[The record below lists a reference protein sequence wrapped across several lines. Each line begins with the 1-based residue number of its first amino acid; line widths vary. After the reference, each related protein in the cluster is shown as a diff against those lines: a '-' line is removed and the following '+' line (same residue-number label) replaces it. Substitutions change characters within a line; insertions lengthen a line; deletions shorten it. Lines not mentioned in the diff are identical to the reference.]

1 MEGAQAAKC
10 TCAPFARAPLI
21 EVKLDARPL
30 KLNAPTTPLQ
40 ADGLSR
46 RVYPFLGLA
55 IVGLVSLHGYAAV
68 IASPVLAGAAA
79 IGVIL
84 VLAPLAQID
93 IPARNGIVT
102 ALPVV
107 VGFGMALYPLWG
119 MSEFGLGISI
129 ALTALASA
137 LVLLPW
143 ERIPRYLHAV
153 SPIGG
158 LAIAFAL
165 EVQFGLSIVRA
176 FPFVLL
182 PLIFLALY
190 YTTVEFAVG
199 AALAVA
205 DLVVVT
211 MVNPAAGDPAA
222 ASLEALLLIAFGVL
236 VRRVVMQLET
246 NRTAASEAEVAKSEL
261 LADLSQSNQELQEL
275 TRLKSEFL
283 ATMSHEIRTPMN
295 GVIGMTGLL
304 LDTELTP
311 EQREYVETVRASG
324 DALLEIINDIL
335 DFSKIEAGRVRLETI
350 DFSPKH
356 VMEEAVELFAEAA
369 ANKGIE
375 LVLDVGEFVPE
386 SAIGDPGRLRQV
398 LINLIA
404 NGVKFTDTGEVVVR
418 GRRHEHS
425 GPGVLIRFEVSDT
438 GIGLTPEEQARVFST
453 YSQVDSSTTRKHGG
467 TGLGLAIARMLTQLM
482 GGQIGVESEKGS
494 GSRFWFTALFRE
506 ADGKRR
512 APQPPVSLAG
522 TFVAVVDDNKTNRAI
537 LERYLKS
544 WGLRER
550 SFESGHEAL
559 QEMQVAARG
568 DDSFDVAIVDMMM
581 PGMDGRTVASQI
593 RSDERLKELVVILLT
608 SAGQSE
614 EPVPGVDAELVK
626 PVRPSQ
632 LFDVLHTLLAE
643 RSLRSE
649 RPGAVVEVG
658 PPDQSRQWSRVLVV
672 EDNAANLKV
681 TVRMVERLGYR
692 ADVAANGAEA
702 VNILK
707 GLQYDAILMDC
718 QMPEM
723 DGYEATRLIRAEE
736 AADRHVPIIAMT
748 AAALAG
754 DRERCLAAGMD
765 DYISKPVKL
774 HVVAALLERWISPP
788 APVQRERVL
797 ERGKEEVRRD

>member
-1 MEGAQAAKC
+1 
-10 TCAPFARAPLI
+10 
-21 EVKLDARPL
+21 L

-55 IVGLVSLHGYAAV
+55 IVGLVSLHGYAGV

-119 MSEFGLGISI
+119 MSEFGLAISI
-129 ALTALASA
+129 VLTVLASA

-158 LAIAFAL
+158 LAVAFAL

-205 DLVVVT
+205 DLVLVT
-211 MVNPAAGDPAA
+211 VVNPAAGDPAA

-236 VRRVVMQLET
+236 VRRVVTQLET
-246 NRTAASEAEVAKSEL
+246 NRTAASAAEVAKSEL

-311 EQREYVETVRASG
+311 EQREYVETVRTSG

-350 DFSPKH
+350 EFSPKH

-386 SAIGDPGRLRQV
+386 NAIGDPGRLRQV
-398 LINLIA
+398 LINLIGNA
-404 NGVKFTDTGEVVVR
+404 VKFTDTGEAIVR
-418 GRRHEHS
+418 ARMHESS

-467 TGLGLAIARMLTQLM
+467 TGIGLAIARMLTQLM
-482 GGQIGVESEKGS
+482 GGEMGVESEKGS

-506 ADGKRR
+506 ARGKRR
-512 APQPPVSLAG
+512 APQSPVSLAG

-550 SFESGHEAL
+550 SFESGNEAL
-559 QEMQVAARG
+559 QEMQVAAHG
-568 DDSFDVAIVDMMM
+568 DDGFDVAIVDMMM

-593 RSDERLKELVVILLT
+593 RSDALLKELVVILLT
-608 SAGQSE
+608 SAGQSD

-643 RSLRSE
+643 RSLRTE
-649 RPGAVVEVG
+649 RPGAVVELG
-658 PPDQSRQWSRVLVV
+658 PPDRTRQWSRVLVV

-707 GLQYDAILMDC
+707 GLQYDAVLVDC

-723 DGYEATRLIRAEE
+723 DGYEATRLIRAGE
-736 AADRHVPIIAMT
+736 AAGRHVPIIAMT

-774 HVVAALLERWISPP
+774 HVVAALLERWIALPKM
-788 APVQRERVL
+788 V
-797 ERGKEEVRRD
+797 

>member
-1 MEGAQAAKC
+1 
-10 TCAPFARAPLI
+10 
-21 EVKLDARPL
+21 L
-30 KLNAPTTPLQ
+30 KLNAPATPLQ

-55 IVGLVSLHGYAAV
+55 IVGLVSLHGYAGV
-68 IASPVLAGAAA
+68 VASPVLAGAAA

-93 IPARNGIVT
+93 IPARSGGVT

-107 VGFGMALYPLWG
+107 VGFAMALYPLWG

-129 ALTALASA
+129 VLTVLASA

-158 LAIAFAL
+158 LAVAFAL

-205 DLVVVT
+205 DLVLVT
-211 MVNPAAGDPAA
+211 VVNPAAGDPAA

-236 VRRVVMQLET
+236 VRRVVIQLDT
-246 NRTAASEAEVAKSEL
+246 NRSAASAAEEAKSEL

-311 EQREYVETVRASG
+311 EQREYVDTVRSSG

-375 LVLDVGEFVPE
+375 LVLDVGDQVPE
-386 SAIGDPGRLRQV
+386 NAIGDPGRLRQV
-398 LINLIA
+398 LINLVA
-404 NGVKFTDTGEVVVR
+404 NAIKFTDSGEVVVR
-418 GRRHEHS
+418 ARRHDS
-425 GPGVLIRFEVSDT
+425 TGPGILIRFEVSDT

-482 GGQIGVESEKGS
+482 GGEIGVESEKGA

-506 ADGKRR
+506 AAGRRR
-512 APQPPVSLAG
+512 AQQPHVSLAG
-522 TFVAVVDDNKTNRAI
+522 TFVAVVDDNRTNRAI

-550 SFESGHEAL
+550 SFESGREAL

-581 PGMDGRTVASQI
+581 PGMDGRTVASEI

-614 EPVPGVDAELVK
+614 VPVPGVDAELVK

-643 RSLRSE
+643 RSLRTNE
-649 RPGAVVEVG
+649 PAGVVELG
-658 PPDQSRQWSRVLVV
+658 PPDRARQWSRVLVV

-702 VNILK
+702 VSIL
-707 GLQYDAILMDC
+707 QRVPYDAVLMDC

-723 DGYEATRLIRAEE
+723 DGYEATRLIRANENGG
-736 AADRHVPIIAMT
+736 RHVPIIAMT

-774 HVVAALLERWISPP
+774 HVVAALLERWIAVSSR
-788 APVQRERVL
+788 QS
-797 ERGKEEVRRD
+797 